1 MLAINDLVLSRGER
15 RLVDGLNVRLQAGR
29 IAVALGPNGAG
40 KSTLLLALAGMF
52 DAQRGEVRVNGNP
65 LAGYARQDLARLVAW
80 QGELPPTEFGLTV
93 RQRLALAA
101 DGEVDGQIGEA
112 LGFTELERL
121 AERSL
126 GALSSGERQRVEIA
140 ALMVRDCSLWL
151 MDEPTAHLDMRHQA
165 DCLKLMRRKA
175 DAGCTIVTVLHDL
188 QQAAAVADDV
198 ILLQGDGHV
207 ATGSAESMLTAER
220 LQPLFGVKLK
230 GSGRA
235 LRPVYSEHVQGDAD
249 EES

>member
-1 MLAINDLVLSRGER
+1 MLTINNLELSRGER
-15 RLVDGLNVRLQAGR
+15 SLVDSLDLQLQAGR
-29 IAVALGPNGAG
+29 IAVVLGPNGAG

-52 DAQRGEVRVNGNP
+52 EAESGQVAISGQSVAEASHQQLSQ
-65 LAGYARQDLARLVAW
+65 LAAW
-80 QGELPPTEFGLTV
+80 QGDLPPTEFGLTV
-93 RQRLALAA
+93 KQRLALAA
-101 DGEVDGQIGEA
+101 GESGGERIIEA

-121 AERSL
+121 AQRSL

-140 ALMVRDCSLWL
+140 SLMVRDCPVWL

-165 DCLKLMRRKA
+165 DCLKLMRREA
-175 DAGCTIVTVLHDL
+175 AGGRTIVTVLHDL

-198 ILLQGDGHV
+198 ILLDGL
-207 ATGSAESMLTAER
+207 GRAEVGTAEQMLLAER

-230 GSGRA
+230 GAGRS
-235 LRPVYSEHVQGDAD
+235 LLPVYYEHARGEAD